1 KSNLWHFSHLYEITG
16 CDSLLSSAEFRLD
29 RRRSVGQAL
38 ASLTGRTGCGGSGTD
53 PERRLRRNK
62 YTPPPAGISRN
73 GESETLNYYRKSLRM
88 NSLISNSFGWN
99 ILREMIFS
107 CPLFSIFCEE
117 VGGGGYPLVCR
128 AETGGQRE
136 CVRFLETSH
145 RYAGRSND
153 QAEGI
158 GRGGRR

>member
-1 KSNLWHFSHLYEITG
+1 MNLRFDSFAVEVRSGLDSFLFGGRIRWTDSRHVSLKKSNLWHFSHLYEITG

-73 GESETLNYYRKSLRM
+73 GESETLNYYRKSLIM

-99 ILREMIFS
+99 ISREMIFS

-117 VGGGGYPLVCR
+117 VGGGGTR
-128 AETGGQRE
+128 
-136 CVRFLETSH
+136 
-145 RYAGRSND
+145 
-153 QAEGI
+153 
-158 GRGGRR
+158 